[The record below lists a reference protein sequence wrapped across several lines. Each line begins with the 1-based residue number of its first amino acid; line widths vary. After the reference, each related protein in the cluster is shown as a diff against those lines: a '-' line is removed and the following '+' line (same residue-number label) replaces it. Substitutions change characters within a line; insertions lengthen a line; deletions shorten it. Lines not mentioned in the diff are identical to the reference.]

1 MGRKRIGRSGV
12 SFECCL
18 MRMWG
23 YWILCSVFSHS
34 FSLCHI
40 SFYPLIFFSQ
50 TKVGLMRSPVVR
62 TLERSPKTEIDNLPV
77 LLSYLKPKS
86 EVELLKSS
94 EFFSNRL
101 SKMGA

>member
-1 MGRKRIGRSGV
+1 MLFNEDVGILDTLLYFFTQSFLV
-12 SFECCL
+12 SHFL
-18 MRMWG
+18 
-23 YWILCSVFSHS
+23 
-34 FSLCHI
+34 
-40 SFYPLIFFSQ
+40 YPLIFFSQ

>member
-1 MGRKRIGRSGV
+1 MLFNEDVG
-12 SFECCL
+12 
-18 MRMWG
+18 
-23 YWILCSVFSHS
+23 ILCFVFSHNR
-34 FSLCHI
+34 SLCHV
-40 SFYPLIFFSQ
+40 SFYPLTFFSQ
-50 TKVGLMRSPVVR
+50 TKVGLMRSPVFR
-62 TLERSPKTEIDNLPV
+62 TLKRNPKTEIDNLPV